1 MLHQRIMNASFRYA
15 HKTRL
20 VMWRRH
26 QGCRQLSFTLR
37 GKGRFIQ
44 GAVGTNFP
52 CVCDNY
58 FFFFRNH
65 GLLFQTLE
73 APLIVSN
80 LSILSLATRQYQQS
94 DLEICERPWPYQI
107 CFAFRVLHFY
117 EILRFSLLSC
127 PVSLDYTECVHCTVG
142 GPLVAHVLFNLGDF
156 KEKNQGKII
165 GKVCLFRLS
174 VISIAT
180 RVVTSHCMGSCTNK
194 ISARLR
200 TCQILAVFSSN

>member
-1 MLHQRIMNASFRYA
+1 MLTKHDLSCEEGIKAVVNYLSHWEKNGVLY
-15 HKTRL
+15 K
-20 VMWRRH
+20 VMLALISRA
-26 QGCRQLSFTLR
+26 FVTT
-37 GKGRFIQ
+37 I
-44 GAVGTNFP
+44 
-52 CVCDNY
+52 

-200 TCQILAVFSSN
+200 TCQILAVVSSN